1 MRIVRY
7 TQPNTTR
14 SLVPAFGS
22 LGRSP
27 WTGLESEI
35 DRWFESVFDGLDG
48 GTQFPVDLYEDKE
61 NAYVRAD
68 LPGVNRDD
76 ISVEMVN
83 GTLSVTA
90 SRKQKTSAGEEES
103 VSFSRSISIP
113 EEVQA
118 DKVAAT
124 YENGVLTVRLPKRE
138 EAKPRKITV
147 DVK

>member
-7 TQPNTTR
+7 TQPNTR
-14 SLVPAFGS
+14 SLAPAFGS
-22 LGRSP
+22 LSRSP

-35 DRWFESVFDGLDG
+35 DRWFEAAFQGLDR
-48 GTQFPVDLYEDKE
+48 GTQFPVDLFEDKD

-68 LPGVNRDD
+68 LPGVNKAD
-76 ISVEMVN
+76 INVEMVD
-83 GTLSVTA
+83 GYLTVTA